1 MSLDNVRKLSQRLKL
16 PPLMGNLREV
26 KEAELIRYQKLKE
39 LPLFEENWDIF
50 LSELD
55 ARFLSE
61 DCLRQLKL
69 SDDAQF
75 WLDNKELDFWELL
88 EFFY

>member
-16 PPLMGNLREV
+16 PPLMGDWWEV
-26 KEAELIRYQKLKE
+26 KEAELIRYEKLKE
-39 LPLFEENWDIF
+39 LPWFEENWDIF
-50 LSELD
+50 LRQLD

-69 SDDAQF
+69 SNDAKF
-75 WLDNKELDFWELL
+75 WLDNKELNFWELL
-88 EFFY
+88 DFFY

>member
-1 MSLDNVRKLSQRLKL
+1 MSLHNLRKLSQRLNL
-16 PPLMGNLREV
+16 PPLIGNFREV
-26 KEAELIRYQKLKE
+26 KEAELIRYEKLKE
-39 LPLFEENWDIF
+39 LPWFEENWDIF

-55 ARFLSE
+55 VRFLSE

-69 SDDAQF
+69 SDDAKF
-75 WLDNKELDFWELL
+75 WLDNRELDFWELL